1 MESSFWHERWA
12 NNEIGFHQDVV
23 TPLLE
28 QHWVGLHE
36 SSANV
41 VLVPLCGKSKDLLWL
56 AEQGLKVV
64 GVELSQAA
72 VESFFAENDLEANIG
87 IQGDMREYRCESL
100 SITIYQGDF
109 FAMPDNHFTECDVV
123 FDRGALIAL
132 PKIMRSA
139 YADKFRR
146 TLHPDAEVLLITL
159 EHSSENSPPFSLLES
174 DVRELYE
181 DDFTVN
187 RIGEDPEEFRGEAAV
202 NVVYRMTRKRDLD

>member
-1 MESSFWHERWA
+1 MESDFWHERWA

-28 QHWVGLHE
+28 QHWAELYE
-36 SSANV
+36 SSASV

-56 AEQGLKVV
+56 EEQGLKVV

-72 VESFFAENDLEANIG
+72 VESFFAENDLEARIG
-87 IQGDMREYRCESL
+87 IQGDLREYRCESR

-109 FAMPDNHFTECDVV
+109 FAMPDSHFTGCDVV

-132 PKIMRSA
+132 PQIMRRA
-139 YADKFRR
+139 YAEKFKR

-159 EHSSENSPPFSLLES
+159 EHSSENSPPFSLSES
-174 DVRELYE
+174 DVHELYE
-181 DDFTVN
+181 DDFSVK
-187 RIGEDPEEFRGEAAV
+187 RIGEDPEEFRGEAAL
-202 NVVYRMTRKRDLD
+202 NVVYRMTRKRESG